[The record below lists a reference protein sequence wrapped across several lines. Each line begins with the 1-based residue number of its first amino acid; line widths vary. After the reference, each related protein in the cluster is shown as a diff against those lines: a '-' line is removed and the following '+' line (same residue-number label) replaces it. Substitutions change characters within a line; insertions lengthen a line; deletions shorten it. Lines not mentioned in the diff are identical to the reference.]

1 MALRDIVVRE
11 DEGGEGGE
19 ELASASVQM
28 FNPHVAPLATHP
40 IVVLI
45 EVFRDHGLVPGER
58 LLQVRERVARDAER
72 RRFDVVRELVEPE
85 QERETLARH
94 PRP

>member
-1 MALRDIVVRE
+1 MALRHIVVRE

-19 ELASASVQM
+19 ELSNASVQM
-28 FNPHVAPLATHP
+28 FNPHVTPLATHP

-45 EVFRDHGLVPGER
+45 EVFRDHGFVPRER

-72 RRFDVVRELVEPE
+72 RRLDVVRELVEPGGG
-85 QERETLARH
+85 RATLARH